1 MSKEPNKSKQIIID
15 YVKSKNISDAQ
26 IFTMFVNRIGTSS
39 FEPSLRLTKIGVRI
53 LEEHFPS
60 YVIKI
65 KQPFT
70 VKSIHIHNLEREM
83 LLPYYIDNKKIVVF
97 NEKDAVDLKIIDGD
111 VELWSRNF
119 SINNQ
124 DYSPKFD

>member
-1 MSKEPNKSKQIIID
+1 MYKDNQSKKIILD
-15 YVKSKNISDAQ
+15 YLKSKNVSDAQ
-26 IFTMFVNRIGTSS
+26 MFTMFVSRIGKDS
-39 FEPSLRLTKIGVRI
+39 FEQSLRLTKMGVQV

-70 VKSIHIHNLEREM
+70 VKAIHIHNLEREM

-97 NEKDAVDLKIIDGD
+97 NEKDAVDLKLIDGD

>member
-70 VKSIHIHNLEREM
+70 VKSINIHKLEREM

>member
-1 MSKEPNKSKQIIID
+1 MYKDTQSKKIVID
-15 YVKSKNISDAQ
+15 YVRNKNVSDAQ
-26 IFTMFVNRIGTSS
+26 ISLMFVNRSS
-39 FEPSLRLTKIGVRI
+39 DSIESSLRVSKIGLQI

-70 VKSIHIHNLEREM
+70 VKAIHIHNLEREM

-97 NEKDAVDLKIIDGD
+97 NEKDAVDLKLIDGD

>member
-1 MSKEPNKSKQIIID
+1 MYKDNQSKKIILD
-15 YVKSKNISDAQ
+15 YLKSKNVSDAQ
-26 IFTMFVNRIGTSS
+26 MFTMFVSRIGKDS
-39 FEPSLRLTKIGVRI
+39 FEQSLRLTKMGVNV

-70 VKSIHIHNLEREM
+70 VKAIHIHNLEREM

-97 NEKDAVDLKIIDGD
+97 NEKDAVDLKLIDGD

>member
-1 MSKEPNKSKQIIID
+1 MYKDNQSKKIVID
-15 YVKSKNISDAQ
+15 YVRNKNVSDAQ
-26 IFTMFVNRIGTSS
+26 ISLMFVNRSS
-39 FEPSLRLTKIGVRI
+39 DSIQSSLRVSKIGLQI
-53 LEEHFPS
+53 IEEHLPS

-70 VKSIHIHNLEREM
+70 VKAIHIHNLEREM

-97 NEKDAVDLKIIDGD
+97 NEKDAVDLKLIDGD

>member
-1 MSKEPNKSKQIIID
+1 MYKDNQSKKIVVD
-15 YVKSKNISDAQ
+15 YVRNKNVSDAQ
-26 IFTMFVNRIGTSS
+26 ISLMFVNRSS
-39 FEPSLRLTKIGVRI
+39 DSIESSLRLSKIGLQI

-70 VKSIHIHNLEREM
+70 VKAIHIHNLEREM

-97 NEKDAVDLKIIDGD
+97 NEKDAVDLKLIDGD

>member
-1 MSKEPNKSKQIIID
+1 MSQEPNKSKQIIID

-26 IFTMFVNRIGTSS
+26 IFTMFVNRIGTDS

>member
-1 MSKEPNKSKQIIID
+1 MYKDNQSKKIVVD
-15 YVKSKNISDAQ
+15 YVRNKNVSDAQ
-26 IFTMFVNRIGTSS
+26 ISLMFVNRSS
-39 FEPSLRLTKIGVRI
+39 DSIESSLRLSKIGLQV

-70 VKSIHIHNLEREM
+70 VKAIHIHNLEREM

-97 NEKDAVDLKIIDGD
+97 NEKDAVDLKLIDGD

>member
-1 MSKEPNKSKQIIID
+1 MYKDSQNKKIIVD
-15 YVKSKNISDAQ
+15 YLKSKNVSDAQ
-26 IFTMFVNRIGTSS
+26 MFTMFVSRVGTDN
-39 FEPSLRLTKIGVRI
+39 FEQSLRLTKMGVQV

-70 VKSIHIHNLEREM
+70 VKAIHIHNLEREM

-97 NEKDAVDLKIIDGD
+97 NEKDAVDLKLIDGD

>member
-1 MSKEPNKSKQIIID
+1 MYKDTQSKKIVID
-15 YVKSKNISDAQ
+15 YVRNKNVSDAQ
-26 IFTMFVNRIGTSS
+26 ISLMFVNRSS
-39 FEPSLRLTKIGVRI
+39 DSIESSLRVSKIGLQI

-70 VKSIHIHNLEREM
+70 VKAIHIHNLEREM

-97 NEKDAVDLKIIDGD
+97 NEKDAVDLKLIDGD

-124 DYSPKFD
+124 DYSPKCD

>member
-1 MSKEPNKSKQIIID
+1 MYKDNQNKKIIID
-15 YVKSKNISDAQ
+15 YLKSKNVSDAQ
-26 IFTMFVNRIGTSS
+26 MFTMFVSRIGKDS
-39 FEPSLRLTKIGVRI
+39 FEQSLRLTKMGVQV

-70 VKSIHIHNLEREM
+70 VKAIHIHNLEREM

-97 NEKDAVDLKIIDGD
+97 NEKDAVDLKLIDGD

>member
-1 MSKEPNKSKQIIID
+1 MYKDNQNKKIIID
-15 YVKSKNISDAQ
+15 YLKSKNVSDAQ
-26 IFTMFVNRIGTSS
+26 MFTMFVSRVGTDN
-39 FEPSLRLTKIGVRI
+39 FEQSLRLTKMGVQI

-70 VKSIHIHNLEREM
+70 VKAIHIHNLEREM

-97 NEKDAVDLKIIDGD
+97 NEKDAVDLKLIDGD

>member
-1 MSKEPNKSKQIIID
+1 MYKDNQSKKIVID
-15 YVKSKNISDAQ
+15 YVRNKNVSDAQ
-26 IFTMFVNRIGTSS
+26 ISLMFVNRSS
-39 FEPSLRLTKIGVRI
+39 DSIESSLRLSKIGLQV

-70 VKSIHIHNLEREM
+70 VKAIHIHNLEREM

-97 NEKDAVDLKIIDGD
+97 NEKDAVDLKLIDGD

>member
-1 MSKEPNKSKQIIID
+1 MYKDTQSKKIIID
-15 YVKSKNISDAQ
+15 YVRNKNVSDAQ
-26 IFTMFVNRIGTSS
+26 ISVMFVNRSTDSIDS
-39 FEPSLRLTKIGVRI
+39 SLRLSKIGIQI

-70 VKSIHIHNLEREM
+70 VKAIHIHNLEREM

-97 NEKDAVDLKIIDGD
+97 NEKDAVDLKLIDGD

>member
-1 MSKEPNKSKQIIID
+1 MYKDSQNKKIIID
-15 YVKSKNISDAQ
+15 YLKSKNVSDAQ
-26 IFTMFVNRIGTSS
+26 MLTMFVNRVGTAS
-39 FEPSLRLTKIGVRI
+39 FDNSLRLTKIGVQV

-60 YVIKI
+60 YVIKV
-65 KQPFT
+65 KQPFS
-70 VKSIHIHNLEREM
+70 VKAIHIHNLEREM

-97 NEKDAVDLKIIDGD
+97 NEKDAVDLKLIDGD

>member
-1 MSKEPNKSKQIIID
+1 M
-15 YVKSKNISDAQ
+15 
-26 IFTMFVNRIGTSS
+26 FTMFVSRMGTDN
-39 FEPSLRLTKIGVRI
+39 FEQSLRLTKMGVQV

-70 VKSIHIHNLEREM
+70 VKAIHIHNLEREM

-97 NEKDAVDLKIIDGD
+97 NEKDAVDLKLIDGD

>member
-1 MSKEPNKSKQIIID
+1 MYKDNQNKKIIID
-15 YVKSKNISDAQ
+15 YLKSKNVSDAQ
-26 IFTMFVNRIGTSS
+26 MFTMFVSRVGTDN
-39 FEPSLRLTKIGVRI
+39 FEQSLRLTKMGVQV

-70 VKSIHIHNLEREM
+70 VKAIHIHNLEREM

-97 NEKDAVDLKIIDGD
+97 NEKDAVDLKLIDGD

>member
-1 MSKEPNKSKQIIID
+1 MLKEPNKSKQIIID

-39 FEPSLRLTKIGVRI
+39 FEPSLRLTRIGVRI

>member
-1 MSKEPNKSKQIIID
+1 MYKDNQTKKIVID
-15 YVKSKNISDAQ
+15 YVRNKNVSDAQ
-26 IFTMFVNRIGTSS
+26 ISLMFVNRSS
-39 FEPSLRLTKIGVRI
+39 DSIESSLRVSKIGLQI

-70 VKSIHIHNLEREM
+70 VKAIHIHNLEREM

-97 NEKDAVDLKIIDGD
+97 NEKDAVDLKLIDGD

>member
-1 MSKEPNKSKQIIID
+1 MYKDSQNKKIIVD
-15 YVKSKNISDAQ
+15 YLKSKNVSDAQ
-26 IFTMFVNRIGTSS
+26 MLTMFVNRVGTAS
-39 FEPSLRLTKIGVRI
+39 FDNSLRLTKIGVQV

-60 YVIKI
+60 YVIKV
-65 KQPFT
+65 KQPFS
-70 VKSIHIHNLEREM
+70 VKAIHIHNLEREM

-97 NEKDAVDLKIIDGD
+97 NEKDAVDLKLIDGD

>member
-1 MSKEPNKSKQIIID
+1 
-15 YVKSKNISDAQ
+15 VSDAQ
-26 IFTMFVNRIGTSS
+26 MFTMFVSRIGKDS
-39 FEPSLRLTKIGVRI
+39 FEQSLRLTKMGVQV

-70 VKSIHIHNLEREM
+70 VKAIHIHNLEREM

-97 NEKDAVDLKIIDGD
+97 NEKDAVDLKLIDGD

>member
-1 MSKEPNKSKQIIID
+1 MYKDNQSKKIVID
-15 YVKSKNISDAQ
+15 YVRNKNVSDAQ
-26 IFTMFVNRIGTSS
+26 ISLMFVNRSS
-39 FEPSLRLTKIGVRI
+39 DSIESSLRVSKIGLQI

-70 VKSIHIHNLEREM
+70 VKAIHIHNLEREM

-97 NEKDAVDLKIIDGD
+97 NEKDAVDLKLIDGD

>member
-1 MSKEPNKSKQIIID
+1 MYKDNQNKKIIID
-15 YVKSKNISDAQ
+15 YLKSKNVSDAQ
-26 IFTMFVNRIGTSS
+26 MFTMFVSRMGTDN
-39 FEPSLRLTKIGVRI
+39 FEQSLRLTKMGVQV

-70 VKSIHIHNLEREM
+70 VKAIHIHNLEREM

-97 NEKDAVDLKIIDGD
+97 NEKDAVDLKLIDGD

>member
-1 MSKEPNKSKQIIID
+1 MYKDNQSKKIVID
-15 YVKSKNISDAQ
+15 YVRNKNVSDAQ
-26 IFTMFVNRIGTSS
+26 ISLMFVNRSS
-39 FEPSLRLTKIGVRI
+39 ASIESSLRVSKIGLQI

-60 YVIKI
+60 NVIKI

-70 VKSIHIHNLEREM
+70 VKAIHIHNLEREM

-97 NEKDAVDLKIIDGD
+97 NEKDAVDLKLIDGD